1 MSATHHHIHDTPFP
15 RFALVIAGTLVG
27 TVLLATTV
35 ARVVGMQPT
44 ASPVAERAAAHV
56 AAIKARDLRFV
67 DQSDGSLSVLDAK
80 SGDTAGGVAVG
91 ATSGF
96 IRGVMRGLARER
108 HKYGVSAKP
117 SFRLTLWANGQ
128 LSLTDPSTGRVIEL
142 SGFGDT
148 NRAAFL
154 ALLK

>member
-1 MSATHHHIHDTPFP
+1 MSASHRHINDEPFP
-15 RFALVIAGTLVG
+15 RFALVIAGAFVG

-35 ARVVGMQPT
+35 ARVTGMQPS

-56 AAIKARDLRFV
+56 AAVDTRDLRFIDEP
-67 DQSDGSLSVLDAK
+67 DQSLRIVDATT
-80 SGDTAGGVAVG
+80 GQTVGGVATG

-96 IRGVMRGLARER
+96 IRGVMRGLARDR
-108 HKYGVSAKP
+108 HLRGIGAQP
-117 SFRLTLWANGQ
+117 PFRLTLWKNGQ
-128 LSLTDPSTGRVIEL
+128 LSLTDTATDRSIEL